1 MSIHW
6 NFIEKLQNF
15 NVLKESFIEFS
26 FSWILSLI
34 LTAFELKRG
43 EKTYILQFNWIN
55 ILNSENNK
63 NLMGIVSINQ
73 KISTL
78 K

>member
-6 NFIEKLQNF
+6 NFIAKLQNF

-34 LTAFELKRG
+34 LTAFELRRG